1 MRLDGQV
8 ALITGAAQGIG
19 LACAE
24 VFAARG
30 ARVAVTDILPEGA
43 EAAAAKIGD
52 AARAWAL
59 NTADRGAVF
68 DTVAQITETLDA
80 PTILVN
86 NAGIQRIGATEEL
99 DRAMWDES
107 IAVNLTGVFDCIQAV
122 VPGMFAAGHGSIIN
136 LASINA
142 ERGMP
147 GRTPYCA
154 TKTGIV
160 GMTRAMAVE
169 WASRGVRVNA
179 IEPGYVLTPMV
190 QSAIDEGL
198 LDLPQLI
205 DRIPM
210 RELAACEDIANAALF
225 LSSREGR
232 YITGQVLPVD
242 GGYLAYGAPR
252 PTSDLPTRTYEFG
265 KDRT

>member
-1 MRLDGQV
+1 MRLEGQV

-19 LACAE
+19 RACAE
-24 VFAARG
+24 VMAAHG
-30 ARVAVTDILPEGA
+30 AKVAVTDIVKDGADEVAHAIGA
-43 EAAAAKIGD
+43 EAGS
-52 AARAWAL
+52 WQL
-59 NTADRGAVF
+59 NTSDRGAVF
-68 DTVAQITETLDA
+68 ETVAEITADLGA

-86 NAGIQRIGATEEL
+86 NAGIQRIGATEDL
-99 DRAMWDES
+99 DRALWDES

-122 VPGMFAAGHGSIIN
+122 VPGMFAAGHGSIVN
-136 LASINA
+136 LASVNA